1 MLRISFTVYPGNLC
15 TVTYKALP
23 EVITPECFTR
33 MALSALNT
41 TPKLAECTQMS
52 FLAALMN
59 AAQLGLEPNT
69 PLGQAY
75 LNHQE
80 VEPLHPNSRRQWQ
93 FCGTRDAKREGR
105 FLYTNIIEWAIIKMK
120 GENVMPDD
128 IRNIV
133 YKFSLQLRNLLGS
146 SLSKVIL
153 YGSYAR
159 GDNHDHSDVDVMILV
174 KMTDTEIKRIENDVY
189 DMAFEIEIETGIDIS
204 PIIKNEEQY
213 EYWVDTL
220 PFYRNVRDEGV
231 VING

>member
-1 MLRISFTVYPGNLC
+1 M
-15 TVTYKALP
+15 
-23 EVITPECFTR
+23 
-33 MALSALNT
+33 
-41 TPKLAECTQMS
+41 
-52 FLAALMN
+52 
-59 AAQLGLEPNT
+59 
-69 PLGQAY
+69 
-75 LNHQE
+75 
-80 VEPLHPNSRRQWQ
+80 
-93 FCGTRDAKREGR
+93 
-105 FLYTNIIEWAIIKMK
+105 YTNINEWAIIKMK
-120 GENVMPDD
+120 GGNVMPDD

-133 YKFSLQLRNLLGS
+133 YKFSLQLRDLLGS

-174 KMTDTEIKRIENDVY
+174 KMTDAEIKRIENDVY